1 MMWSQ
6 SLPDTQNAREEI
18 FSQEYENA
26 NVWGRLYAT
35 KKKFPSLGREYLRC
49 RAVLLRSSL
58 TFRECLLSYN

>member
-18 FSQEYENA
+18 FSQDYENA

-35 KKKFPSLGREYLRC
+35 KKKFPFLGR
-49 RAVLLRSSL
+49 
-58 TFRECLLSYN
+58 